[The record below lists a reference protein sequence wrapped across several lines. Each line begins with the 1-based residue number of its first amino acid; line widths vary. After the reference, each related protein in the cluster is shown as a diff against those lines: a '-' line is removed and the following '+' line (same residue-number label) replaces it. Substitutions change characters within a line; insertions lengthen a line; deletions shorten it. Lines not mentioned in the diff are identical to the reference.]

1 MMQAEIMSLEVFR
14 HLIQQPCIGWLYG
27 PGLRWRVVRIQP
39 QQIKTVIRID
49 KTDDHQLAPNE
60 IYGGAAE
67 LNMARSDSSQF
78 PSRIDARTRL
88 LAFPYENRLVGSGL
102 SRKTRFGHCVEWRV
116 AIRFVSRRKVVD
128 YIVPAGWPLRSIA
141 RRRDRTD
148 FPEKCPLLAK
158 VTPRFGSQEWIAGC
172 GMPL

>member
-14 HLIQQPCIGWLYG
+14 HLIQEPCIGWLYG

-39 QQIKTVIRID
+39 EQIKTVIRID

-78 PSRIDARTRL
+78 RSRIDAGTRL
-88 LAFPYENRLVGSGL
+88 LACQYESRLVGSGL

-116 AIRFVSRRKVVD
+116 AIRFVSRRKIVD
-128 YIVPAGWPLRSIA
+128 DILRAGWHLRSIA
-141 RRRDRTD
+141 PRRDRTD
-148 FPEKCPLLAK
+148 FSEKCRLLVK
-158 VTPRFGSQEWIAGC
+158 VTPLFGCQK
-172 GMPL
+172 